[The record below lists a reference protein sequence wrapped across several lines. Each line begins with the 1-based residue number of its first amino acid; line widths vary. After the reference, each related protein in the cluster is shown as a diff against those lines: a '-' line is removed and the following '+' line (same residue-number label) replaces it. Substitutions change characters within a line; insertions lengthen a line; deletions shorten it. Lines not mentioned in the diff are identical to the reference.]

1 MFIITA
7 NNVPFKQK
15 TSEVFRTSTG
25 LDLESGAQYFFIV
38 RAVNLAGLP
47 IESSSDGFTVDFTP
61 PTASEV
67 RLGDGPELIKYQSD
81 LTQVTIR

>member
-1 MFIITA
+1 M
-7 NNVPFKQK
+7 PCKLE
-15 TSEVFRTSTG
+15 TSDVFLSSTG

-38 RAVNLAGLP
+38 RAVNVAGLP

-67 RLGDGPELIKYQSD
+67 RLGDGPELVKYQSD
-81 LTQVTIR
+81 LAQVTIR